1 MLYLIIQQFEDF
13 VKDKIMKVEKI
24 YEIPVNEA
32 FDNDCECALCFLEKN
47 LEDKNTEFFLGP
59 AMMKP
64 EFRIETNK
72 KGFCRRH
79 LSKMLEN
86 QNRLPLSLMLDTHLN
101 SLNEILDRKKGIKKT
116 RDIDFILTELS
127 AFENSCAVCDYIN
140 DTFVRYI
147 NVILYMWQKN
157 EEFRDKLLSSKG
169 FCVPHFYQ
177 LLKTAKKE
185 LSKKEFTAF
194 SDMLTDIEVREMK
207 RINEEIN
214 WFTKKFDYKNKDA
227 DWKNSKDAPQR
238 TVMKLKKFTE

>member
-32 FDNDCECALCFLEKN
+32 FDKDCECALCFLEKN

-116 RDIDFILTELS
+116 RDIDFVLTELS
-127 AFENSCAVCDYIN
+127 ALENSCAVCDYIN
-140 DTFVRYI
+140 DTFPPSCNQAAAYVGGSSNANNIKVYIDNCTFKGLLCSSFLPTSENGKKGAFKEGIYCFFRYA
-147 NVILYMWQKN
+147 Y
-157 EEFRDKLLSSKG
+157 G
-169 FCVPHFYQ
+169 Y
-177 LLKTAKKE
+177 
-185 LSKKEFTAF
+185 
-194 SDMLTDIEVREMK
+194 
-207 RINEEIN
+207 
-214 WFTKKFDYKNKDA
+214 
-227 DWKNSKDAPQR
+227 
-238 TVMKLKKFTE
+238 